1 LSAAGLLRFAYYAWL
16 SKPAGER
23 VLYRA
28 INRRRLRRIV
38 EIGLDSGLRAE
49 RMIWAAQRRGRD
61 SVRYTGIDLFE
72 TRSSGAAPLGLKATY
87 HRLRSTGARVQ
98 LAPGDPFT
106 ALARIANSL
115 TGTDLLVISLSGD
128 VDAEALERSWFYIP
142 RMLHAGS
149 QVFAEEE
156 SEKGTVFR
164 RLAQLE
170 IERLTVKLQRGH
182 RRAA

>member
-1 LSAAGLLRFAYYAWL
+1 MSAAGLLRFAYYAWF

-28 INRRRLRRIV
+28 ISRHRLRRIV
-38 EIGLDSGLRAE
+38 EIGLDRGLRAE
-49 RMIWAAQRRGRD
+49 RMIWAAQRKGKD

-72 TRSSGAAPLGLKATY
+72 TRVSGAEPLALKQTY

-106 ALARIANSL
+106 ALARIANTL
-115 TGTDLLVISLSGD
+115 TGTDLLVISRSPD
-128 VDAEALERSWFYIP
+128 VDAESLERSWFYIP

-149 QVFAEEE
+149 QVFVEEA
-156 SEKGTVFR
+156 SEKGTAFR
-164 RLAQLE
+164 RLAQVE
-170 IERLTVKLQRGH
+170 IERLTAKVQRGH